1 MEKALRAALLANV
14 GVAAIIGVPE
24 QIAWGRLPQG
34 QDLPYIALNRLD
46 GGYSYTQAGRV
57 ATITPLVQIDC
68 WAASYEGAARLAAAV
83 KAAIDTRTAAPWQG
97 VFLIDERADDEAG
110 DGPDAGGATDFDRT
124 SLDVRVTWSPTV

>member
-1 MEKALRAALLANV
+1 M
-14 GVAAIIGVPE
+14 
-24 QIAWGRLPQG
+24 
-34 QDLPYIALNRLD
+34 NRLD

-68 WAASYEGAARLAAAV
+68 WAASYDGATRLAAAV
-83 KAAIDTRTAAPWQG
+83 KAAIDTLTAAPWQG

-110 DGPDAGGATDFDRT
+110 DGPGVGGATDFYRT